1 MSMAEK
7 YTCVPIHESTF
18 DADFKT
24 LADCLCEKINATNL
38 DTDAIDRLNKIV
50 KLDTFPNNFT
60 VFIEFEYVDRVYRDI
75 YYHHYAARH
84 AFQERNCVRIFFF
97 DYINESEEI
106 NPAEII
112 KHPIGVCIIQPNG
125 IIGRSYWAPRYFIA
139 SGSYVRTTNFI
150 FSFLGEKVSIDAF
163 PYMMQDR
170 EATTCAEV
178 TVLNLID
185 YYSKSYQ
192 EYGLALLSDIEQV
205 ESKHNAQRIFPS
217 HGMNYADVARSLMYV
232 GLSPRIYASRL
243 PLKPQCEM
251 QRYIYQYIESGI
263 PFGIAIQ
270 SQAVNELHSV
280 VCVGHGPRKEN
291 WLEESSTNY
300 LSVDKD
306 EEQHR
311 EHLEKCWIANSADAY
326 SSFIIM
332 DDNDRPYQRVSLTS
346 ATQKWFFPR
355 IDSEKGIQKYAV
367 EQLCIPLYKRVF
379 LEADGAA
386 EIFTSV
392 LTSRIGFQPVIKK
405 LGSNEA
411 AQQFKNI
418 GTERSCPLI
427 IRTFLASS
435 TTFLQH
441 RIHSLNLMDGKMG
454 EQYVDVYQ
462 NLFCPRFVWVCEL
475 YTPELY
481 NSDEPKVIG
490 EIVVDATAHRSGFSN
505 GLESIVLIHYPGFI
519 TYTTPDSDY
528 NALQDNQIITETWS
542 PFEPFHGNL
551 NS

>member
-1 MSMAEK
+1 MSIVDK
-7 YTCVPIHESTF
+7 YACVKIHESTF
-18 DADFKT
+18 DNDFET
-24 LADCLCEKINATNL
+24 LAECLCHRINASNL
-38 DTDAIDRLNKIV
+38 YTDAIDRLKEIV
-50 KLDTFPNNFT
+50 KLDTFPDNFT

-75 YYHHYAARH
+75 FYHHYASRH
-84 AFQERNCVRIFFF
+84 AFQERNCVRVFFF
-97 DYINESEEI
+97 DYINESDEI
-106 NPAEII
+106 SPDEII
-112 KHPIGVCIIQPNG
+112 EKTIGVCVIQPNG
-125 IIGRSYWAPRYFIA
+125 IIGRSYWVPCYFMA
-139 SGSYVRTTNFI
+139 QGSYVRTTNFT
-150 FSFLGEKVSIDAF
+150 FSFLGEKISIDAF

-232 GLSPRIYASRL
+232 GLSPRIYANRL

-263 PFGIAIQ
+263 PFGIAVQ
-270 SQAVNELHSV
+270 SQAMNELHSV

-300 LSVDKD
+300 LSVDN
-306 EEQHR
+306 

-326 SSFIIM
+326 SCFIIM

-346 ATQKWFFPR
+346 ATKKWFFPR
-355 IDSEKGIQKYAV
+355 TDSEEGIPKYAV

-392 LTSRIGFQPVIKK
+392 LTSRIGFHAVINK
-405 LGSNEA
+405 LSSSEA
-411 AQQFKNI
+411 IEHFKNI
-418 GTERSCPLI
+418 GAERSCPLI

-441 RIHSLNLMDGKMG
+441 RIHTLSLMGRKMD

-475 YTPELY
+475 YTPESF
-481 NSDEPKVIG
+481 NSADSKVIG
-490 EIVVDATAHRSGFSN
+490 EIVVDATAHRSGFTN

-519 TYTTPDSDY
+519 TYNTPGS
-528 NALQDNQIITETWS
+528 NWIALQENQIITDTWT

-551 NS
+551 KG